1 METLA
6 VGLGQGVQGVLLA
19 GVERLG
25 ILQVALNQQRP
36 LEQPGPA
43 FEDFAHIPAPGPFA
57 VDAHDDVE
65 VVAHHGIGGD
75 IDGEDAGQLLDAVG
89 DPAPAVGVVLA
100 GLVVLAAQEGAADT
114 AVDAVVP
121 GGVVQGYEGGAGLG
135 HGWSLRGMGKGVK

>member
-25 ILQVALNQQRP
+25 ILQVALNQLRS

-43 FEDFAHIPAPGPFA
+43 FEDFPCIPTLGPFA

-65 VVAHHGIGGD
+65 VVAHHGEGGD
-75 IDGEDAGQLLDAVG
+75 IDGEDAGQLLDTVG

-100 GLVVLAAQEGAADT
+100 GLAILAAQEGAADA

-121 GGVVQGYEGGAGLG
+121 GGVVQGYEGGATPRHEG
-135 HGWSLRGMGKGVK
+135 